1 MKKMIM
7 IIMIV
12 MLPLLTSC
20 FKERKCDN
28 IREEWTEAAI
38 DKQKKLNALNNSIQ
52 KCIEVWGVDS
62 KQYRALYAE
71 LLKLNT
77 EIDNMNRSYSE
88 EMEDAGCPD
97 SSIPVIYVD

>member
-38 DKQKKLNALNNSIQ
+38 QNQKQLNSLEESLA
-52 KCIEVWGVDS
+52 KCIEVWGIDS
-62 KQYRALYAE
+62 KQYRALLE
-71 LLKLNT
+71 EMNKLVAH
-77 EIDNMNRSYSE
+77 IDEENRSYSE